1 MSRDCRVQ
9 SSGSASKSG
18 SLHGAWR
25 KNIWSY
31 TADLLGATA
40 LHPRT
45 RLSVGVATQ
54 SSSSL
59 GRVSGMAN
67 HTASRPPAK
76 IRDARTTIKIGD
88 AANAN
93 ALIPTAIIWSP
104 HGDIAVLNRSPDR
117 GESWINDKV
126 AMLAE
131 RKSRLGVDPRS
142 GRGTPPCRYLPAA
155 CASVWRARVAAIV
168 APRFSSRGVS
178 LRAHW
183 RSKAP

>member
-1 MSRDCRVQ
+1 
-9 SSGSASKSG
+9 
-18 SLHGAWR
+18 
-25 KNIWSY
+25 
-31 TADLLGATA
+31 
-40 LHPRT
+40 
-45 RLSVGVATQ
+45 
-54 SSSSL
+54 
-59 GRVSGMAN
+59 MAN

-131 RKSRLGVDPRS
+131 RKSRLGESTRDQVEE
-142 GRGTPPCRYLPAA
+142 PPCSIP
-155 CASVWRARVAAIV
+155 
-168 APRFSSRGVS
+168 P
-178 LRAHW
+178 
-183 RSKAP
+183 